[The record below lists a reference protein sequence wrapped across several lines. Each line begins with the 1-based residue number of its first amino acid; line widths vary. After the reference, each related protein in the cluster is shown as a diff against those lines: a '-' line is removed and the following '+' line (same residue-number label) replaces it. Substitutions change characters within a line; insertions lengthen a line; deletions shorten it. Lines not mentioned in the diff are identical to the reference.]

1 MFPVRKPE
9 EADRRDERDER
20 DEQFQRVLRQFELLH
35 YSQRMAWT

>member
-9 EADRRDERDER
+9 EADRRDER